1 MLSNQELNLIC
12 RKLML
17 PKASGLYSDYE
28 TFKNYIF
35 RKYKNLTCSGY
46 NAAILFIENYLKI

>member
-1 MLSNQELNLIC
+1 MLSKQELNLIC

-17 PKASGLYSDYE
+17 RKASGSFADYE
-28 TFKNYIF
+28 TFKNYISQ
-35 RKYKNLTCSGY
+35 KYKNLTCSGY

>member
-1 MLSNQELNLIC
+1 MLSKQELNLIC

-17 PKASGLYSDYE
+17 RKASGSFEDYE
-28 TFKNYIF
+28 TFKQYII
-35 RKYKNLTCSGY
+35 RKYKLTSAAY